1 MANQPIDGAKLFTHE
16 DPILVLDEEQSWKL
30 LENTQHGRIVL
41 TAAGESDICPIN
53 YHAHDGVL
61 LLRTAPGT
69 KLAELTINEN
79 VMFEADGITSE
90 EAWTVVVKGT
100 ARVLTLSQ
108 EIADAEAL
116 NLKTWVPTFKDFY
129 LEIKPSQISG
139 RHFNF
144 GEQPE
149 RF

>member
-1 MANQPIDGAKLFTHE
+1 MLFTHD
-16 DPILVLDEEQSWKL
+16 DPVLVLDEEQSWKL

-41 TAAGESDICPIN
+41 TAAGETDMFPIN
-53 YHAHDGVL
+53 YRAHDGVL

-79 VMFEADGITSE
+79 VLFEADGITSE
-90 EAWTVVVKGT
+90 EAWSVVVKGT

-116 NLKTWVPTFKDFY
+116 NLKSWVPTFKDFY
-129 LEIKPSQISG
+129 VEITPSRISG

>member
-1 MANQPIDGAKLFTHE
+1 MLFTHD

-41 TAAGESDICPIN
+41 TAAGETDMFPIN
-53 YHAHDGVL
+53 YRAHDGVL

-79 VMFEADGITSE
+79 VLFEADGITSE
-90 EAWTVVVKGT
+90 EAWSVVVKGT

-116 NLKTWVPTFKDFY
+116 NLKTWVSTFKDFY
-129 LEIKPSQISG
+129 VEIKPSRISG

>member
-1 MANQPIDGAKLFTHE
+1 MLYTHD
-16 DPILVLDEEQSWKL
+16 DPVLRLEEEQSWNL

-41 TAAGESDICPIN
+41 TAAGETDIFPIN
-53 YHAHDGVL
+53 FRAHNGVL

-79 VMFEADGITSE
+79 VLFEADGILSD
-90 EAWTVVVKGT
+90 EAWSVVVKGT
-100 ARVLTLSQ
+100 ARVLTRSQ

-116 NLKTWVPTFKDFY
+116 NLKTWVPTLKDFY
-129 LEIKPSQISG
+129 VEIKPAQISG
-139 RHFNF
+139 RHFNL

>member
-1 MANQPIDGAKLFTHE
+1 MLFTHD
-16 DPILVLDEEQSWKL
+16 DPVLVLDEEQSWKL

-41 TAAGESDICPIN
+41 TAAGETDMFPIN
-53 YHAHDGVL
+53 YRAHDGVL

-79 VMFEADGITSE
+79 VLFEADGITSE
-90 EAWTVVVKGT
+90 EAWSVVVKGT

-108 EIADAEAL
+108 EIAAAEAL
-116 NLKTWVPTFKDFY
+116 NLKSWVPTFKDFY
-129 LEIKPSQISG
+129 VEITPSRISG

>member
-1 MANQPIDGAKLFTHE
+1 MLFTHD

-41 TAAGESDICPIN
+41 TAAGETDMFPIN
-53 YHAHDGVL
+53 YRAHDGVL

-79 VMFEADGITSE
+79 VLFEADGITSE
-90 EAWTVVVKGT
+90 EAWSVVVKGT

-108 EIADAEAL
+108 EIAAAEAL

-129 LEIKPSQISG
+129 VEIKPSRISG
-139 RHFNF
+139 RHFNL

>member
-1 MANQPIDGAKLFTHE
+1 MFTHE

-41 TAAGESDICPIN
+41 SVGGETDVFPIN
-53 YHAHDGVL
+53 YRAHNGVL

-69 KLAELTINEN
+69 KLAELTINDQ
-79 VMFEADGITSE
+79 VILEADGITSE
-90 EAWTVVVKGT
+90 EAWSVVVKGT
-100 ARVLTLSQ
+100 ARVLTGSQ

-116 NLKTWVPTFKDFY
+116 NFKSWVPTLKDY
-129 LEIKPSQISG
+129 YVEIRPSRVSG